1 MKDSNGV
8 ITHFCFFPWEVPTAH
23 HTNLWILG
31 KNFLNI
37 HFFSSKIMLS
47 SLFNLSYASPY
58 NLIFHTYSFK
68 YTYIKIINIY
78 ASQNIKNN
86 ACSLHF
92 GASALYVIGLRVIS
106 YENLITSEISWML
119 KRNSNIWFQTE
130 NSIFLL
136 VGACDKASSKTS
148 VYI

>member
-8 ITHFCFFPWEVPTAH
+8 ITHFCFFPWEVPT
-23 HTNLWILG
+23 TPICEFLG
-31 KNFLNI
+31 KTSWTFI
-37 HFFSSKIMLS
+37 S
-47 SLFNLSYASPY
+47 SLPKSCYPHFSISRTPHPTILYSIYPS
-58 NLIFHTYSFK
+58 YSFK
-68 YTYIKIINIY
+68 YTYINIINIY